1 MEVKDLMVGDWV
13 SVSGTPMQ
21 VACIGINKIA
31 FEDQVGRI
39 FSRYCADVEPIQM
52 TAEILEKNGW
62 MVESDSKT
70 FKKEGAY
77 KVVQRYLTLPTE
89 FYIGYIDKDSF
100 TEDKFHAEVYVRYLH
115 VFQHTLKI
123 FDIEQKIIL

>member
-1 MEVKDLMVGDWV
+1 M
-13 SVSGTPMQ
+13 
-21 VACIGINKIA
+21 
-31 FEDQVGRI
+31 GRI
-39 FSRYCADVEPIQM
+39 FSRYCDEVEPIQL

-70 FKKEGAY
+70 FKKKGAY

-89 FYIGYIDKDSF
+89 FYLGYMDKDSVE
-100 TEDKFHAEVYVRYLH
+100 EDKFHAEVYVRYLH
-115 VFQHTLKI
+115 VFQHALKI

>member
-21 VACIGINKIA
+21 VACIGTNKIA
-31 FEDQVGRI
+31 FEDQIGRI

-52 TAEILEKNGW
+52 TSEILEKNGW

-70 FKKEGAY
+70 FKKKGAY

-89 FYIGYIDKDSF
+89 FYLGYIEDSLI
-100 TEDKFHAEVYVRYLH
+100 EDKFHAEVYVRYLH
-115 VFQHTLKI
+115 VFQHALKL